1 MRGCPGFWIACRSPD
16 TLSDPLTVE
25 VPGLG
30 EALAVFCFEEE
41 ARLYIGYGDDDLHP
55 CPVGPDD
62 LVALLLGPWSRFER
76 VTLDPMPGRD
86 AGLMLR
92 LASTRRGDFL
102 NHVARKYGLGRAWR
116 AGGPTAP
123 RRGTRSLGYARPDLG
138 VVGDPPTSE

>member
-1 MRGCPGFWIACRSPD
+1 MGGYPRFWIACRVPD
-16 TLSDPLTVE
+16 TLSDPLTVD

-41 ARLYIGYGDDDLHP
+41 VRLYLGYGDEGLRP
-55 CPVGPDD
+55 CAVGPDD

-76 VTLDPMPGRD
+76 ITLDPMPGRG
-86 AGLMLR
+86 AGIMLR

-116 AGGPTAP
+116 DGGPPAA
-123 RRGTRSLGYARPDLG
+123 RRGKHSLGYARPDIGL
-138 VVGDPPTSE
+138 VGDTPTPE

>member
-1 MRGCPGFWIACRSPD
+1 MRGYPSFWIACRSPD
-16 TLSDPLTVE
+16 TLSDPLTVD

-30 EALAVFCFEEE
+30 KALAVFCFEEE
-41 ARLYIGYGDDDLHP
+41 ARLYMGYGYDHLRP

-62 LVALLLGPWSRFER
+62 LVALLLGPWSRFEL

-102 NHVARKYGLGRAWR
+102 NHVVRKYGLGRAWR
-116 AGGPTAP
+116 DGGLPVP
-123 RRGTRSLGYARPDLG
+123 RRETHSLWYTRPDTG
-138 VVGDPPTSE
+138 VVGDPPASE